1 MSLED
6 VGSGKTMRP
15 ALRSFINEWILVAL
29 ILPLA
34 LNPQRLA
41 QIIMS
46 YTEYSEALANVQ
58 PELWNIAQLIGVML
72 IAYILLMRV
81 VIPIIANRYQI
92 TENRIVEIYG
102 ILKRDTNS
110 TELSHIRRA
119 NAKIGFLARIM
130 EICGFKPFGDL
141 VCYTAGSGDEDLTL
155 HGILE
160 PGKVEERMREMLR
173 ASQAAAEGAHT
184 GGLDPRGSNAA
195 SSEELTNIQAALA
208 SEREYRKDLERRVA
222 ILEYQVSPGSQ
233 SRSQPVEQVE
243 RPPQTSSEPD
253 RSAQSYVPVLDAD
266 EVDTEPA
273 PKMFGE
279 GGELDSSERPAES
292 FGLFV
297 SDKQDDK

>member
-46 YTEYSEALANVQ
+46 YTEYSGSLANVQ
-58 PELWNIAQLIGVML
+58 PELWNIARLIGVML

-119 NAKIGFLARIM
+119 NAKIGFIARVM

-160 PGKVEERMREMLR
+160 PGKVEERMRELLH
-173 ASQAAAEGAHT
+173 ASQPAHT
-184 GGLDPRGSNAA
+184 GGLDSSESNAV
-195 SSEELTNIQAALA
+195 SSDALSQVHATLA
-208 SEREYRKDLERRVA
+208 SEREYRKELERRVA
-222 ILEYQVSPGSQ
+222 ILEYQINPGSQ
-233 SRSQPVEQVE
+233 SHSQHVDQVE
-243 RPPQTSSEPD
+243 RSPQTSSEPD
-253 RSAQSYVPVLDAD
+253 RSAQSYVPVLDTD
-266 EVDTEPA
+266 DIDTEPA

-297 SDKQDDK
+297 ADKQDDK

>member
-46 YTEYSEALANVQ
+46 YTEYSGSLANVQ
-58 PELWNIAQLIGVML
+58 PELWNIARLIGVML

-119 NAKIGFLARIM
+119 NAKIGFIARVM

-155 HGILE
+155 QGILE
-160 PGKVEERMREMLR
+160 PGKVEERMRELLH
-173 ASQAAAEGAHT
+173 ASQPAHT
-184 GGLDPRGSNAA
+184 GGLDSSESNAV
-195 SSEELTNIQAALA
+195 SSDALSQVHATLA
-208 SEREYRKDLERRVA
+208 SEREYRKELERRVA
-222 ILEYQVSPGSQ
+222 ILEYQINPGSQ
-233 SRSQPVEQVE
+233 SHSQHVDQVE
-243 RPPQTSSEPD
+243 RSPQISSEPD
-253 RSAQSYVPVLDAD
+253 RSAQSYVPVLDTD
-266 EVDTEPA
+266 DIDTEPA

-297 SDKQDDK
+297 ADKQDDK

>member
-46 YTEYSEALANVQ
+46 YTEYSGSLANVQ
-58 PELWNIAQLIGVML
+58 PELWNIARLIGVML

-119 NAKIGFLARIM
+119 NAKIGFIARVM

-160 PGKVEERMREMLR
+160 PGKVEERMRELLH
-173 ASQAAAEGAHT
+173 ASQPAHT
-184 GGLDPRGSNAA
+184 GGLDSSESNAV
-195 SSEELTNIQAALA
+195 SSDALSQVHATLA
-208 SEREYRKDLERRVA
+208 SEREYRKELERRVA
-222 ILEYQVSPGSQ
+222 ILEYQINPGSQ
-233 SRSQPVEQVE
+233 SHSQHVDQVE
-243 RPPQTSSEPD
+243 RSPQISSEPD
-253 RSAQSYVPVLDAD
+253 RSAQSYVPVLDTD
-266 EVDTEPA
+266 DIDTEPA

-297 SDKQDDK
+297 ADKQDDK

>member
-29 ILPLA
+29 IMPLA

-46 YTEYSEALANVQ
+46 YTEYSGSLANVQ
-58 PELWNIAQLIGVML
+58 PELWNIARLIGVML

-119 NAKIGFLARIM
+119 NAKIGFIARVM

-155 HGILE
+155 QGILE
-160 PGKVEERMREMLR
+160 PGKVEERMRELLH
-173 ASQAAAEGAHT
+173 ASQPAHT
-184 GGLDPRGSNAA
+184 GGLDSSESNAV
-195 SSEELTNIQAALA
+195 SSDALSQVHATLA
-208 SEREYRKDLERRVA
+208 SEREYRKELERRVA
-222 ILEYQVSPGSQ
+222 ILEYQINPGSQ
-233 SRSQPVEQVE
+233 SHSQHVDQVE
-243 RPPQTSSEPD
+243 RSPQISSEPD
-253 RSAQSYVPVLDAD
+253 RSAQSYVPVLDTD
-266 EVDTEPA
+266 DIDTEPA

-297 SDKQDDK
+297 ADKQDDK